1 MHHRAPQNLSL
12 LLCAFLHGL
21 NHALQLA
28 LPPLYLSIRDDL
40 RLDGLSPVMLLGTI
54 YFVTYAVTG
63 LPFGILGDRF
73 SKKKILVLGTMLN
86 SLAFVLAAY
95 CHSYGLLAAAMI
107 LGGLGGGAYHPV
119 GNALLSNLFKGA
131 VGRAFGIVGMG
142 ASVGLFLGPFASG
155 YLGQLFGWRLTC
167 IVFGV
172 FGTTVAVAFA
182 LIMPEEPP
190 SGPSG
195 NEEKAVAGRTLLI
208 ALLPVVAVFAMRD
221 VCWWGFI
228 YLTPAMSQMSGGFS
242 GQMAGL
248 LVGLTSVTGVVSQPL
263 AGTVSDRFGRRRV
276 LAVAL
281 TVSGVCVAFFPH
293 MGPFSLFPLALVSGF
308 MLLGTVPVV
317 DAAAAEIVPPSMRGR
332 FFGITLTLGLLIGA
346 LSPYVVGILYDATGS
361 YTLPY
366 FFMGLSALAG
376 AVLTLMVLSK

>member
-1 MHHRAPQNLSL
+1 MPHRAPQNLSL

-28 LPPLYLSIRDDL
+28 LPPLYLSIREDL
-40 RLDGLSPVMLLGTI
+40 RLDGLSSVMLLGTI

-63 LPFGILGDRF
+63 L
-73 SKKKILVLGTMLN
+73 VLGTMLN

-95 CHSYGLLAAAMI
+95 SHSYGLLAATMI
-107 LGGLGGGAYHPV
+107 LGGVGGGTYHPV

-167 IVFGV
+167 IAFGV
-172 FGTTVAVAFA
+172 FGTILAIAFA
-182 LIMPEEPP
+182 LIMPEEPAN
-190 SGPSG
+190 SASG

-208 ALLPVVAVFAMRD
+208 ALLPVVAVFGMRD
-221 VCWWGFI
+221 VCWWGLT
-228 YLTPAMSQMSGGFS
+228 YLTPAMSQMSVGFS
-242 GQMAGL
+242 EQMAGL
-248 LVGLTSVTGVVSQPL
+248 LVGFTSVTGVISQPL
-263 AGTVSDRFGRRRV
+263 AGTMSDRFGRRRV

-281 TVSGVCVAFFPH
+281 TVSGVCVAFFPY

-317 DAAAAEIVPPSMRGR
+317 DAAVAEIVPPFMRGR
-332 FFGITLTLGLLIGA
+332 LFGITLTLGLLIGA
-346 LSPYVVGILYDATGS
+346 LSPYVVGVLYDATGN

-366 FFMGLSALAG
+366 LFMGLSALAG

>member
-1 MHHRAPQNLSL
+1 MPHRAPQKLSL

-73 SKKKILVLGTMLN
+73 SKKKLLVLGTMLN
-86 SLAFVLAAY
+86 SLAFVMAAY

-107 LGGLGGGAYHPV
+107 LGGLGGGAYHPL

-131 VGRAFGIVGMG
+131 VGRAFGVVGMG

-172 FGTTVAVAFA
+172 FGTTAAIAFA
-182 LIMPEEPP
+182 LIMPEEPL
-190 SGPSG
+190 SGSSG
-195 NEEKAVAGRTLLI
+195 NEEKAVAVRTLLI

-221 VCWWGFI
+221 ICWWGLT
-228 YLTPAMSQMSGGFS
+228 YLTPAMSQMSVGFS
-242 GQMAGL
+242 EQMAGL
-248 LVGLTSVTGVVSQPL
+248 LVGLTSVTGVISQPL

-293 MGPFSLFPLALVSGF
+293 MGPFSLFPLALISGF

-332 FFGITLTLGLLIGA
+332 LFGITLTIGLLIGA
-346 LSPYVVGILYDATGS
+346 LSPYVVGVLYDATGS

-376 AVLTLMVLSK
+376 AVLALMVLSK